1 MGFLGTG
8 ASFAA
13 DVNLI
18 VQIILVVLLIASWM
32 RLDKKNVASH
42 GQLMVLAVIVQGL
55 AIFLVMI
62 PSLLLGF
69 SAITSNPGNPG
80 SLIAIAHG
88 LVGAGAWLY
97 AVYLSVIWRFNKAT
111 VECFKRKSMMKPV
124 FYAWLAAAVLGVGF
138 YVYYYVL

>member
-18 VQIILVVLLIASWM
+18 VQIILVVLLAWSWM
-32 RLDKKNVASH
+32 RLDKKNVTSH
-42 GQLMVLAVIVQGL
+42 GQLMVLAAVVQGL

-62 PSLLLGF
+62 PSFLLGF
-69 SAITSNPGNPG
+69 GAITSNLGNPG
-80 SLIAIAHG
+80 SLISIAHG

-97 AVYLSVIWRFNKAT
+97 AAYLGVVWRFNKAT

-124 FYAWLAAAVLGVGF
+124 FYAWLGAAVLGVGF